1 MITFT
6 KAQLAS
12 LLATGVDFLVT
23 FLLLRWAGIP
33 PVATGAGMTAAGAG
47 MTAASAGVTAA
58 SMRITFYGATG
69 TICGGC
75 THFMVSRN
83 WVFNAQEK
91 KWTAQVNRYVLVWI
105 GNLALNAS
113 GLYLLTRYTTLDP
126 MIAKIVTATTVAVFY
141 NYTLQK
147 RFVFK

>member
-23 FLLLRWAGIP
+23 FLLLRWAGLP
-33 PVATGAGMTAAGAG
+33 SV
-47 MTAASAGVTAA
+47 AASGRVT
-58 SMRITFYGATG
+58 MYGLTG
-69 TICGGC
+69 TICGGI
-75 THFMVSRN
+75 THFVISRH
-83 WVFNAQEK
+83 WVFNARES
-91 KWTAQVNRYVLVWI
+91 KWAGQVNRYVLVWI

-113 GLYLLTRYTTLDP
+113 GLYMLSRAGCPP
-126 MIAKIVTATTVAVFY
+126 MLAKVITATTVAVVY

-147 RFVFK
+147 RWVFNNSE

>member
-23 FLLLRWAGIP
+23 FVLLRWVGVP
-33 PVATGAGMTAAGAG
+33 PVA
-47 MTAASAGVTAA
+47 ASARV
-58 SMRITFYGATG
+58 TFYGVTG
-69 TICGGC
+69 TLCGGF
-75 THFMVSRN
+75 TYFMISRN

-91 KWTAQVNRYVLVWI
+91 KWMAQVNRYVLVWI
-105 GNLALNAS
+105 GNLVLNAS
-113 GLYLLTRYTTLDP
+113 GLYLLTRYTGIQP
-126 MIAKIVTATTVAVFY
+126 MPAKVITATLVAVFY
-141 NYTLQK
+141 NYPLQK

>member
-12 LLATGVDFLVT
+12 LIATGVDFLVT

-33 PVATGAGMTAAGAG
+33 PVA
-47 MTAASAGVTAA
+47 ASARV
-58 SMRITFYGATG
+58 TFYGVTG
-69 TICGGC
+69 TLCGGL
-75 THFMVSRN
+75 THFMISRN
-83 WVFNAQEK
+83 WVFNAQET

-113 GLYLLTRYTTLDP
+113 GLYLLTRYTGIQP
-126 MIAKIVTATTVAVFY
+126 MLAKVITATSVAVFY
-141 NYTLQK
+141 NYILQK

>member
-23 FLLLRWAGIP
+23 FALLRWAGIP
-33 PVATGAGMTAAGAG
+33 SV
-47 MTAASAGVTAA
+47 AASARVTLYGVT
-58 SMRITFYGATG
+58 G
-69 TICGGC
+69 TLCGGF
-75 THFMVSRN
+75 TYFMIGRN

-91 KWTAQVNRYVLVWI
+91 KWMAQVNRYVPVWI
-105 GNLALNAS
+105 GNLVLNAS
-113 GLYLLTRYTTLDP
+113 GLYLLTRYTVIQP
-126 MIAKIVTATTVAVFY
+126 IWAKVITATLVAVFY
-141 NYTLQK
+141 NYPLQK

>member
-6 KAQLAS
+6 KAQIAS

-23 FLLLRWAGIP
+23 VLL
-33 PVATGAGMTAAGAG
+33 VQVAGAPYLPG
-47 MTAASAGVTAA
+47 S
-58 SMRITFYGATG
+58 ATG
-69 TICGGC
+69 TISGGV

-91 KWTAQVNRYVLVWI
+91 KWAAQLPRYILVWI
-105 GNLALNAS
+105 GSLLLNVS
-113 GLYLLTRYTTLDP
+113 GLYLLTHYTGLNYLLSK
-126 MIAKIVTATTVAVFY
+126 IAIAIGVAVFY

-147 RFVFK
+147 RYVFR

>member
-33 PVATGAGMTAAGAG
+33 PVATGAGMTAAS
-47 MTAASAGVTAA
+47 T
-58 SMRITFYGATG
+58 RITFYGATG

-75 THFMVSRN
+75 THFLVSRS

-91 KWTAQVNRYVLVWI
+91 KWTDQVNRYVLVWI

-113 GLYLLTRYTTLDP
+113 GLYLLTRYTTIDP
-126 MIAKIVTATTVAVFY
+126 MIAKIVTATTVAVVY

>member
-12 LLATGVDFLVT
+12 LLATGVDFLIT
-23 FLLLRWAGIP
+23 FVLLRWAGIP
-33 PVATGAGMTAAGAG
+33 PVA
-47 MTAASAGVTAA
+47 ASARV
-58 SMRITFYGATG
+58 TFYGVTG
-69 TICGGC
+69 TLCGGF

-83 WVFNAQEK
+83 WVFNAQEQ
-91 KWTAQVNRYVLVWI
+91 KWMAQVNRYVLVWI
-105 GNLALNAS
+105 GNLVLNAS
-113 GLYLLTRYTTLDP
+113 GLYLLTRYAGIQP
-126 MIAKIVTATTVAVFY
+126 MLAKVITATSVAVFY

>member
-1 MITFT
+1 
-6 KAQLAS
+6 
-12 LLATGVDFLVT
+12 V
-23 FLLLRWAGIP
+23 
-33 PVATGAGMTAAGAG
+33 
-47 MTAASAGVTAA
+47 
-58 SMRITFYGATG
+58 TFYGVTG
-69 TICGGC
+69 TLCGGL
-75 THFMVSRN
+75 THFMISRN

-113 GLYLLTRYTTLDP
+113 GLYLLTRYTGIQP
-126 MIAKIVTATTVAVFY
+126 MMAKVITATLVAVIY

>member
-33 PVATGAGMTAAGAG
+33 PVATGAGVTAVG
-47 MTAASAGVTAA
+47 TGVTAA
-58 SMRITFYGATG
+58 SARITFYGATG
-69 TICGGC
+69 TVCGGF

-113 GLYLLTRYTTLDP
+113 GLYLLTRYTTINP